1 MSLLHIYRFLLR
13 IFVSSTSPS
22 SARVTQRERAGKDSG
37 GGGVTT
43 GEKGLRRGK
52 WVTRVDGREVPDSG
66 KREIDKGARSQ

>member
-1 MSLLHIYRFLLR
+1 
-13 IFVSSTSPS
+13 
-22 SARVTQRERAGKDSG
+22 VTQRERAGKDSG

-66 KREIDKGARSQ
+66 KREIDKGARSQLIK